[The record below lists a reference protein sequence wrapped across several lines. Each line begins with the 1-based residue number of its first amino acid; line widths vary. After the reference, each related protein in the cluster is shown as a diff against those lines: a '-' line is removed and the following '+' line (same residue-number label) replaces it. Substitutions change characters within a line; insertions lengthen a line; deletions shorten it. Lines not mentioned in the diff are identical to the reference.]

1 MRSLVDAGF
10 EPRTPYAIATE
21 TSDPLA
27 CSKSLIDE
35 GGGCAPGSRIRPPD
49 HGSGF
54 PRSPA
59 GRTVSC
65 STIRERMACAGSDL
79 TCTGLTTPARARCAS
94 SSYWPR
100 PRLRSHPPTSMAAL
114 HLALQDN
121 QTDPAMCPAVR
132 LSRGRVWDTKV
143 SVLAQPSKR
152 RPTVDCLAALGSSG
166 LWTFVWRGLTS
177 GRRWGH
183 GRPPNADRN
192 SNGSQSR

>member
-1 MRSLVDAGF
+1 
-10 EPRTPYAIATE
+10 
-21 TSDPLA
+21 
-27 CSKSLIDE
+27 
-35 GGGCAPGSRIRPPD
+35 
-49 HGSGF
+49 
-54 PRSPA
+54 
-59 GRTVSC
+59 
-65 STIRERMACAGSDL
+65 MACAGSDL

-132 LSRGRVWDTKV
+132 LSRGGVWDTKV

-152 RPTVDCLAALGSSG
+152 RSTVDCLAALGSSG

-192 SNGSQSR
+192 SNGSQSRLSVQPPGWEPKNWSSETHFRARRQRPVVAASGQILGPFCVSLGA